1 MVTNAAKVLYGTYG
15 KFSGPYIVGTEDAL
29 DVPSLESS
37 HWDRALWLTV
47 MVESGGKL
55 GSVMMADGTGVTA
68 GIEQS
73 ILVYPKNLSVQ
84 GPLVG
89 LLYFFNNGYSL
100 SLFDLGKRITNEG
113 WKIASDKTIRYIDSG
128 KIVPPRVLRETV
140 TPNQGCVPRKGPEWE
155 RSKAWSLAFH
165 EYFGMGSKAQ
175 ARHAIDGFT
184 KYARRVMQEKLFFW
198 TIEKSV
204 YGGDVMQNPPLGTDD
219 SINGMVNDLAM
230 AMFWCYKTNA
240 PASAMTCLS
249 KALASY
255 DPIAGDSGFGKK
267 LLRLFGTSK
276 YGRWATNRWKRSRQY
291 AMKVWPKELFSGPDM
306 VMPASF

>member
-1 MVTNAAKVLYGTYG
+1 MVKVQYGTYG

-55 GSVMMADGTGVTA
+55 GSIMMADGTGVTA
-68 GIEQS
+68 GLEQS
-73 ILVYPKNLSVQ
+73 ILVYPKNLAVQ

-89 LLYFFNNGYSL
+89 LLHFVDCSYNL
-100 SLFDLGKRITNEG
+100 SLYELGMGFKNEG
-113 WKIASDKTIRYIDSG
+113 WVVAADKTIRYIDSG
-128 KIVPPRVLRETV
+128 KIVPPRVLRETM
-140 TPNQGCVPRKGPEWE
+140 TPNQGCVPKRGPEWE
-155 RSKAWSLAFH
+155 RSKAWALAFH
-165 EYFGMGSKAQ
+165 DYFKTKSKAQ
-175 ARHAIDGFT
+175 AKHAIDGFT
-184 KYARRVMQEKLFFW
+184 KYARRIQQDKLVGL
-198 TIEKSV
+198 TIEQAV
-204 YGGDVMQNPPLGTDD
+204 YADDVMQKPPFGTD
-219 SINGMVNDLAM
+219 SINSLANDLAM

-240 PASAMTCLS
+240 PAPAMTCLS
-249 KALASY
+249 KALASHEQRW
-255 DPIAGDSGFGKK
+255 GKK

-276 YGRWATNRWKRSRQY
+276 YGRWATNRWKRSRQH